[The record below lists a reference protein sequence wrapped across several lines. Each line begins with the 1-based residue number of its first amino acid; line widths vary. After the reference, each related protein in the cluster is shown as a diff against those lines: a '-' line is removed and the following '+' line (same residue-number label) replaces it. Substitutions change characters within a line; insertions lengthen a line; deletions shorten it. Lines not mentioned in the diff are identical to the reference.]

1 LRLGLNGER
10 LGAVSTPTCETSTR
24 SSRIHNAL
32 LALSVCILAF
42 AALLLSPA
50 LALAGNGNGS
60 GNAAPTST
68 TSDPVATTTT
78 NSGDP
83 TTTTSAHNASPAPS
97 APVTPDAA
105 APTTTSAADTA
116 GAQNNGNGNGAQNNG
131 NGNGNGNGNA
141 AAPAVTPTPDP
152 APPVTTAANAQN
164 NGNSD
169 NSPNGNATGQ
179 TSSPGNSA
187 NAPGNGDPPGNSD
200 HAGNA
205 NASANANQ
213 DKPKNVNVD
222 VRVGNPGNNGAV
234 VQGNGAAAAAGA
246 GSTGGS
252 GSGSGS
258 APTALAPGGA
268 ATDANAAPG
277 SAAPA
282 PSQADSTSGETI
294 PNANSPPGGT
304 TGSESCADGLGST
317 ATTASPD
324 GQSPTDSNTS
334 PSASY
339 VNGQCGNTQTGGNSG
354 TSTAGNTDSDLQ
366 ATGVTGESDS
376 EDPQATGVTV
386 EIDPGTDD
394 GSGGTTV
401 VDTNP
406 DDTADDASPMPTVI
420 ITAPTP
426 TSSSSQD
433 SATATAT
440 STQVDPAN
448 INTTVR
454 VLSSGENGPIH
465 QTNTSTATAAAG
477 ATGPV
482 TGTQVAT
489 PTATSTQVTPANV
502 NVSIRVGSPGNDA
515 PVTQGN
521 TSTAVA
527 APVDPSLIDAA
538 VTDLPANGPNSSGDV
553 ENASSVIQDL
563 AQCSAD
569 ETDCISSS
577 SGSPQGITGPGGSAA
592 DNSIAS
598 AAQDSPSNVNVS
610 IRVASPGADGLLTQL
625 NDASATGLTSVETV
639 TNPDNHGVAI
649 VVPGLPE
656 DVVIPTGSDTPWNWN
671 WNWNWTTGS
680 APTDPGAT
688 PTSTS
693 EWAWNWTPPA
703 EGSPAATSAPQG
715 TPGMWTWTW
724 TWTRGEWSVSW
735 SYQQACDCSW
745 TWNWTWVWPADS
757 PSAPT
762 SPASALLPPPPANP
776 QISQT
781 NDSTAAAAAVT
792 TFDGSQ
798 EMTISSDGE
807 SDATQYQGI
816 TSIQSATASADAG
829 QVDPR
834 NTIIRTAGAIEG
846 IKQLNRVAAASTAA
860 AFDTATQTLE
870 QTQTGTD
877 DGAVHSVAST
887 QVIGT
892 LQTATSDAVATQ
904 AHALN
909 LAHVWSQASGNQA
922 WIQKITQTNESV
934 ALGFAAV
941 ESVASQSLNQ
951 TQTGAGSDQLAD
963 ALQEAVTTQQN
974 VAAAHVGQASVRN
987 RIEMEIPWNG
997 AMNPPIDQSNGVS
1010 AASISESYSEI
1021 TQTAVQEASG
1031 EGVEWDQHAQQVAI
1045 VNQGGTASSS
1055 ASQSNIDNLAHWTG
1069 TLATPPPG
1077 TVRGGGASTF
1087 GQAADAPVA
1096 DSLIFGDSPPPL
1108 SGVLAG
1114 SVELSRLA
1122 AARILTA
1129 PHGSRGFDSTGAAPG
1144 PRAATASAP
1153 MTPSE
1158 RFVHTLFNLL
1168 GAGSSAL
1175 VLLLGTTP
1183 FAALLALFMIA
1194 ALGVGR
1200 LQYAMPALGRSVD
1213 FARRERPG

>member
-1 LRLGLNGER
+1 MGSVG
-10 LGAVSTPTCETSTR
+10 TPTCCTSTR
-24 SSRIHNAL
+24 SSRIHSRLVAL
-32 LALSVCILAF
+32 LICILAF
-42 AALLLSPA
+42 LASPA
-50 LALAGNGNGS
+50 LALAASENGNANTNATSSPAETPSDPQAGTTSGS
-60 GNAAPTST
+60 SSSNASTDSAST
-68 TSDPVATTTT
+68 TPPVAE
-78 NSGDP
+78 G
-83 TTTTSAHNASPAPS
+83 
-97 APVTPDAA
+97 APVTPDAS
-105 APTTTSAADTA
+105 PQTTGNAVDTA
-116 GAQNNGNGNGAQNNG
+116 QA

-164 NGNSD
+164 SGNSD
-169 NSPNGNATGQ
+169 DSPNGNANGQ
-179 TSSPGNSA
+179 NSSPGNSA

-205 NASANANQ
+205 NASANSSQ

-234 VQGNGAAAAAGA
+234 VQENGAAAAAGA
-246 GSTGGS
+246 GSAGGS

-258 APTALAPGGA
+258 APATLAPGGA
-268 ATDANAAPG
+268 SADADSVPG
-277 SAAPA
+277 SVAPA

-294 PNANSPPGGT
+294 PVANSPPGGT
-304 TGSESCADGLGST
+304 TGSESCANGLSST
-317 ATTASPD
+317 ATTPSPD

-339 VNGQCGNTQTGGNSG
+339 VNGQCGDAQTGGNSG
-354 TSTAGNTDSDLQ
+354 TSTAGNTDSDPQ
-366 ATGVTGESDS
+366 ATGVTGETNP

-401 VDTNP
+401 VDTNR
-406 DDTADDASPMPTVI
+406 DDTADDTSPMPTVT

-426 TSSSSQD
+426 TSSASQD

-440 STQVDPAN
+440 SAQVDPAN
-448 INTTVR
+448 INATVR
-454 VLSSGENGPIH
+454 VLSPGENGPVH

-477 ATGPV
+477 ATGPA

-489 PTATSTQVTPANV
+489 PTATSTQVTPVNV
-502 NVSIRVGSPGNDA
+502 NVSIRVGSPGSDA
-515 PVTQGN
+515 SVTQGN
-521 TSTAVA
+521 MSTAVA
-527 APVDPSLIDAA
+527 APVDPALIDAA
-538 VTDLPANGPNSSGDV
+538 VTDLPANGPNSYGDV

-569 ETDCISSS
+569 ETDCISSPS
-577 SGSPQGITGPGGSAA
+577 NSPQGITGPGGSAA

-598 AAQDSPSNVNVS
+598 ATQDSPSNVNVS

-639 TNPDNHGVAI
+639 TNPDNLSVAI
-649 VVPGLPE
+649 VVPGLPKG
-656 DVVIPTGSDTPWNWN
+656 VVIPTSSDTPWN

-688 PTSTS
+688 PTSTPD
-693 EWAWNWTPPA
+693 WTWNWTAPT
-703 EGSPAATSAPQG
+703 EDSPAATSAPQG

-724 TWTRGEWSVSW
+724 TWTRGEWSVTW
-735 SYQQACDCSW
+735 SYQQACNCSW

-807 SDATQYQGI
+807 SDATQYQRI

-834 NTIIRTAGAIEG
+834 NTIIRTAGLIEG
-846 IKQLNRVAAASTAA
+846 IKQVNRVAAASTAA
-860 AFDTATQTLE
+860 AFDMATQTLV
-870 QTQTGTD
+870 QNQTGTD

-892 LQTATSDAVATQ
+892 LQTATSDAVAAQ
-904 AHALN
+904 AQASN
-909 LAHVWSQASGNQA
+909 LAHLWSQASGNQA

-941 ESVASQSLNQ
+941 ESITSQALSQ
-951 TQTGAGSDQLAD
+951 TQTGAGADQVAD

-974 VAAAHVGQASVRN
+974 VASAHVGQASVRN

-1010 AASISESYSEI
+1010 AASISTSYSEI

-1031 EGVEWDQHAQQVAI
+1031 EGVEWDQHAQQIAI
-1045 VNQGGTASSS
+1045 VNQGGSASSS

-1069 TLATPPPG
+1069 TLATPPSA
-1077 TVRGGGASTF
+1077 TVASGGSPSF
-1087 GQAADAPVA
+1087 GQAGEAPPAD
-1096 DSLIFGDSPPPL
+1096 DLIFGAPPLAL
-1108 SGVLAG
+1108 SGVLGA
-1114 SVELSRLA
+1114 SVELSRLS
-1122 AARILTA
+1122 AARIVTA
-1129 PHGSRGFDSTGAAPG
+1129 PRGPASFDNAGTAPG
-1144 PRAATASAP
+1144 SPRAATASP
-1153 MTPSE
+1153 PTMTPSE

>member
-1 LRLGLNGER
+1 LNVLWSSGTIERRDQHSPSRGREANGELLRLGLNGEQ
-10 LGAVSTPTCETSTR
+10 LGSVGTPPCQTSAR
-24 SSRIHNAL
+24 SSRIHSR
-32 LALSVCILAF
+32 LAAISICILAF
-42 AALLLSPA
+42 LVSPA
-50 LALAGNGNGS
+50 LALADNGNGNASGS
-60 GNAAPTST
+60 GDAA
-68 TSDPVATTTT
+68 ATTTT
-78 NSGDP
+78 TDPAAATTSSGDP
-83 TTTTSAHNASPAPS
+83 TTTNSAHNASPAS
-97 APVTPDAA
+97 STPVAPDASA
-105 APTTTSAADTA
+105 QTNTSAADTA
-116 GAQNNGNGNGAQNNG
+116 GAQ
-131 NGNGNGNGNA
+131 GNGNGNA
-141 AAPAVTPTPDP
+141 AAPAVTPTPDA
-152 APPVTTAANAQN
+152 APPVTTAANAGN
-164 NGNSD
+164 NGNSS

-179 TSSPGNSA
+179 NSSPGNSA
-187 NAPGNGDPPGNSD
+187 NAPGPSDPPGNSD

-205 NASANANQ
+205 NASANSSQ

-222 VRVGNPGNNGAV
+222 VRVGNPGDNGAV
-234 VQGNGAAAAAGA
+234 VQENGAAAAAGA
-246 GSTGGS
+246 GSAGGS

-258 APTALAPGGA
+258 APTALASGSA
-268 ATDANAAPG
+268 ATDANSAPG
-277 SAAPA
+277 SVAPA

-294 PNANSPPGGT
+294 PVANSPPGGT
-304 TGSESCADGLGST
+304 TGSESCANGLGST

-339 VNGQCGNTQTGGNSG
+339 VNGQCGDPQTGGNSG
-354 TSTAGNTDSDLQ
+354 TGTAGNTE
-366 ATGVTGESDS
+366 ATGVTGESTPVT
-376 EDPQATGVTV
+376 EPQATGVTV
-386 EIDPGTDD
+386 EIDPATGD

-406 DDTADDASPMPTVI
+406 DDTAGDTSPVPTVT

-448 INTTVR
+448 INATVR
-454 VLSSGENGPIH
+454 VLSPGENGPIY

-477 ATGPV
+477 ATGPA

-489 PTATSTQVTPANV
+489 PTATSTQVTPVNV

-515 PVTQGN
+515 AVTQGN

-527 APVDPSLIDAA
+527 APVDPNLIDAA

-598 AAQDSPSNVNVS
+598 ATQDSPSNVNVS
-610 IRVASPGADGLLTQL
+610 IRVASPGANGLLTQL
-625 NDASATGLTSVETV
+625 NGASATGLASVETV
-639 TNPDNHGVAI
+639 TNPDNLGVAI
-649 VVPGLPE
+649 VVPGLPK
-656 DVVIPTGSDTPWNWN
+656 DVVIPTGSDTPWN

-688 PTSTS
+688 PISTS
-693 EWAWNWTPPA
+693 DWAWNWTPPA
-703 EGSPAATSAPQG
+703 ESSPSASSAPQG

-724 TWTRGEWSVSW
+724 TWTRGEWSVTW

-762 SPASALLPPPPANP
+762 SPASSLLPPPPTNP

-816 TSIQSATASADAG
+816 TSIQSATASA
-829 QVDPR
+829 
-834 NTIIRTAGAIEG
+834 
-846 IKQLNRVAAASTAA
+846 STAA

-904 AHALN
+904 AHGLN

-941 ESVASQSLNQ
+941 ESVTSQSLSQ

-974 VAAAHVGQASVRN
+974 VASAHVGQASVRN

-997 AMNPPIDQSNGVS
+997 AVNPPIDQSNGVS

-1021 TQTAVQEASG
+1021 TQTVVQEASG

-1069 TLATPPPG
+1069 TLATPPSA
-1077 TVRGGGASTF
+1077 TFAGGGGSSF
-1087 GQAADAPVA
+1087 GQAGDAPVA
-1096 DSLIFGDSPPPL
+1096 DSLIFGAPPLPL

-1114 SVELSRLA
+1114 SVELSRVS
-1122 AARILTA
+1122 AARIFTA
-1129 PHGSRGFDSTGAAPG
+1129 PHSPRGFDSVGAAPG
-1144 PRAATASAP
+1144 PRAATTASAP

-1183 FAALLALFMIA
+1183 FAALLGLFMIA

>member
-1 LRLGLNGER
+1 M
-10 LGAVSTPTCETSTR
+10 A
-24 SSRIHNAL
+24 
-32 LALSVCILAF
+32 
-42 AALLLSPA
+42 
-50 LALAGNGNGS
+50 
-60 GNAAPTST
+60 
-68 TSDPVATTTT
+68 
-78 NSGDP
+78 
-83 TTTTSAHNASPAPS
+83 
-97 APVTPDAA
+97 
-105 APTTTSAADTA
+105 
-116 GAQNNGNGNGAQNNG
+116 
-131 NGNGNGNGNA
+131 
-141 AAPAVTPTPDP
+141 PTPDP

-164 NGNSD
+164 NGNSN

-222 VRVGNPGNNGAV
+222 VRVGNPGDNGAV

-246 GSTGGS
+246 GSAGGS

-268 ATDANAAPG
+268 AADANATPG

-294 PNANSPPGGT
+294 PVANSPPGGT
-304 TGSESCADGLGST
+304 TGSESGADGLGST
-317 ATTASPD
+317 ATTPSPD
-324 GQSPTDSNTS
+324 GQSPTDSDTS

-339 VNGQCGNTQTGGNSG
+339 VNGQSGDTQTGGNSG
-354 TSTAGNTDSDLQ
+354 TSTAGNTDSDPQ
-366 ATGVTGESDS
+366 ATGVTGESGS
-376 EDPQATGVTV
+376 VDPQATGVTV

-406 DDTADDASPMPTVI
+406 DDAADDTSSTPTVT

-426 TSSSSQD
+426 TSSASQD

-454 VLSSGENGPIH
+454 VLSPGENGPIH

-477 ATGPV
+477 ATGPA

-489 PTATSTQVTPANV
+489 PTATSSQVTPVNV

-515 PVTQGN
+515 PVAQGN

-527 APVDPSLIDAA
+527 APVDPALIDAA
-538 VTDLPANGPNSSGDV
+538 VTDLPVNGPNSSGDV
-553 ENASSVIQDL
+553 ENASSVIQGL

-577 SGSPQGITGPGGSAA
+577 SDSPQGITGPGGSAA
-592 DNSIAS
+592 DTSIAS
-598 AAQDSPSNVNVS
+598 ATQDSPSNVNVS
-610 IRVASPGADGLLTQL
+610 IRVASPGADGPLTQV

-639 TNPDNHGVAI
+639 TNPDNVGVAI
-649 VVPGLPE
+649 VVPGLPK

-671 WNWNWTTGS
+671 WNWTTGS
-680 APTDPGAT
+680 APTGPAAT

-693 EWAWNWTPPA
+693 DWAWNWTPPA
-703 EGSPAATSAPQG
+703 ESSPAATSATQG

-834 NTIIRTAGAIEG
+834 NTIIRTAGAIKG
-846 IKQLNRVAAASTAA
+846 IKQQNRVAAASTAA

-870 QTQTGTD
+870 QNQTGTD

-904 AHALN
+904 ANALN
-909 LAHVWSQASGNQA
+909 LAHVWSQASGNRA
-922 WIQKITQTNESV
+922 SIQKITQTNESV
-934 ALGFAAV
+934 ALGFAAL
-941 ESVASQSLNQ
+941 ESVTSQSVSQ

-974 VAAAHVGQASVRN
+974 VASAHVGQASVRN
-987 RIEMEIPWNG
+987 RVEMEIPWNG

-1010 AASISESYSEI
+1010 AASISTSYSEI

-1031 EGVEWDQHAQQVAI
+1031 EGVEWDQHAQQIAI
-1045 VNQGGTASSS
+1045 VNQGGSASSS
-1055 ASQSNIDNLAHWTG
+1055 ASQANIDNLAHWTG
-1069 TLATPPPG
+1069 TLATPPSG
-1077 TVRGGGASTF
+1077 IVRRWR
-1087 GQAADAPVA
+1087 
-1096 DSLIFGDSPPPL
+1096 
-1108 SGVLAG
+1108 
-1114 SVELSRLA
+1114 RLD
-1122 AARILTA
+1122 L
-1129 PHGSRGFDSTGAAPG
+1129 
-1144 PRAATASAP
+1144 
-1153 MTPSE
+1153 
-1158 RFVHTLFNLL
+1158 
-1168 GAGSSAL
+1168 
-1175 VLLLGTTP
+1175 
-1183 FAALLALFMIA
+1183 
-1194 ALGVGR
+1194 
-1200 LQYAMPALGRSVD
+1200 
-1213 FARRERPG
+1213 RPGRRSTAC

>member
-1 LRLGLNGER
+1 M
-10 LGAVSTPTCETSTR
+10 
-24 SSRIHNAL
+24 
-32 LALSVCILAF
+32 
-42 AALLLSPA
+42 
-50 LALAGNGNGS
+50 
-60 GNAAPTST
+60 
-68 TSDPVATTTT
+68 
-78 NSGDP
+78 
-83 TTTTSAHNASPAPS
+83 
-97 APVTPDAA
+97 
-105 APTTTSAADTA
+105 
-116 GAQNNGNGNGAQNNG
+116 
-131 NGNGNGNGNA
+131 
-141 AAPAVTPTPDP
+141 TPTPDA
-152 APPVTTAANAQN
+152 APPVTTAANEQN

-169 NSPNGNATGQ
+169 NSLNGNATGQ
-179 TSSPGNSA
+179 NSSPGNSA
-187 NAPGNGDPPGNSD
+187 NAPGQSDPPGNSD

-205 NASANANQ
+205 SASANASQ

-222 VRVGNPGNNGAV
+222 VRVGNPGDNGAV
-234 VQGNGAAAAAGA
+234 VQGNGAGAAAGA
-246 GSTGGS
+246 GSAGGS

-268 ATDANAAPG
+268 ATDANATPG

-282 PSQADSTSGETI
+282 ASQADSTSGETI
-294 PNANSPPGGT
+294 PVANSPPGGT
-304 TGSESCADGLGST
+304 TGSESCANGLGST
-317 ATTASPD
+317 ASTPSTD

-339 VNGQCGNTQTGGNSG
+339 VNGQCGDTQTGGNSG
-354 TSTAGNTDSDLQ
+354 TSTAGNTDSNPQ
-366 ATGVTGESDS
+366 ATGVTGESAP

-386 EIDPGTDD
+386 EIDPGIGD

-406 DDTADDASPMPTVI
+406 GDTAPDTSPVPTVTI
-420 ITAPTP
+420 IAPTP
-426 TSSSSQD
+426 TSSASQD

-448 INTTVR
+448 INTAVR
-454 VLSSGENGPIH
+454 VLSPGENGSVH
-465 QTNTSTATAAAG
+465 QTNASTATAAAG
-477 ATGPV
+477 ATGPA

-489 PTATSTQVTPANV
+489 PTATSTQVTPVNV

-527 APVDPSLIDAA
+527 ASVDPTLIDAA
-538 VTDLPANGPNSSGDV
+538 VTDLPANGPNSYGDV
-553 ENASSVIQDL
+553 ENASSIIQDL

-577 SGSPQGITGPGGSAA
+577 SDSPQGITGPGGSAA

-598 AAQDSPSNVNVS
+598 ATQDSPSNVNVS

-639 TNPDNHGVAI
+639 TNPDNLGVAI
-649 VVPGLPE
+649 VVPGLPK
-656 DVVIPTGSDTPWNWN
+656 DVVIPTSSDTPWN

-688 PTSTS
+688 PTSTPD
-693 EWAWNWTPPA
+693 WTWNWTAPA
-703 EGSPAATSAPQG
+703 EGSAAATSAPQG

-724 TWTRGEWSVSW
+724 TWTRGEWSVTW
-735 SYQQACDCSW
+735 SYQQACECSW

-757 PSAPT
+757 PSAPS

-781 NDSTAAAAAVT
+781 NSSTAAAAAVT

-798 EMTISSDGE
+798 EMTVSSDGE

-846 IKQLNRVAAASTAA
+846 IKQQNRVAAASTAA

-892 LQTATSDAVATQ
+892 LQTATSDTVATQ

-922 WIQKITQTNESV
+922 SIQKITQTNESV

-941 ESVASQSLNQ
+941 ESVTSQSLSQ

-963 ALQEAVTTQQN
+963 ALQEALTTQQN
-974 VAAAHVGQASVRN
+974 VASAHVGQASVRN
-987 RIEMEIPWNG
+987 RVEMEIPWNG

-1010 AASISESYSEI
+1010 AASISASYSEI

-1031 EGVEWDQHAQQVAI
+1031 EGVEWDQHAQQIAI
-1045 VNQGGTASSS
+1045 VTQGGSASSS

-1069 TLATPPPG
+1069 TLATPG
-1077 TVRGGGASTF
+1077 TTVAGGGGSSF
-1087 GQAADAPVA
+1087 SQAGEAPLA
-1096 DSLIFGDSPPPL
+1096 QTPLIFGAPPL
-1108 SGVLAG
+1108 ARSGVLAG
-1114 SVELSRLA
+1114 SVELSRLF
-1122 AARILTA
+1122 AARIFTA
-1129 PHGSRGFDSTGAAPG
+1129 PHGLSGFESAGAAPG
-1144 PRAATASAP
+1144 PPAATASEP
-1153 MTPSE
+1153 TMSPSE